1 MTRGPGRRFRRN
13 KCDDLLLVRLPQH
26 GLVCCETECDLDS
39 LPPVAACACYRHVP
53 RTARP
58 RLVANS
64 WSPSMELHEHRRSG
78 PISGHL
84 LSNRIV

>member
-53 RTARP
+53 RTSGRAPHRTAAT
-58 RLVANS
+58 RCQFLVAFDGAPRAS
-64 WSPSMELHEHRRSG
+64 AIWTD
-78 PISGHL
+78 
-84 LSNRIV
+84 